1 MTDISDLKTLLPS
14 VIAAVEAAGRT
25 LLARYSPEARP
36 DDAIS
41 LLDAIAAN
49 DAAVTSQLRAALLAA
64 RPGSLW
70 VEDEE
75 EGGLLPD
82 GEWWVA
88 DPAEGNV
95 NHIHGR
101 DGWGVT
107 ATLVRD
113 GAPVL
118 AVAVLPV
125 TGAIYTAI
133 RGGGAFLNG
142 RPIHASR
149 KIELHASILGT
160 GQARPGEDA
169 ETYTRIGRSVTTML
183 GGALLVRMSVP
194 ATLELVE
201 VATGRIDGFWQH
213 SQVRSGLAAGAL
225 LVAEAGGTVT
235 DLQGRPWTFAS
246 ADFLAAAPGIHADAV
261 ACLAGETVA

>member
-1 MTDISDLKTLLPS
+1 MTDISDLKKLLPS
-14 VIAAVEAAGRT
+14 VIAAVETAGQT
-25 LLARYSPEARP
+25 LVARYSPEARP
-36 DDAIS
+36 DNAIA

-49 DAAVTSQLRAALLAA
+49 DAAVTRNLRDSLLAA
-64 RPGSLW
+64 RPGSRW

-75 EGGLLPD
+75 GGGALPD

-101 DGWGVT
+101 PDWGVT
-107 ATLVRD
+107 ATLVQD
-113 GAPVL
+113 GVPVL
-118 AVAVLPV
+118 TAIVLPL
-125 TGAIYTAI
+125 TGETYTAI
-133 RGGGAFLNG
+133 RGGGAFLDG
-142 RPIHASR
+142 RPIHVSR
-149 KIELHASILGT
+149 KTELGAAIIGT
-160 GQARPGEDA
+160 GQARPGESA
-169 ETYTRIGRSVTTML
+169 EVHTRIAHSVGVML

-201 VATGRIDGFWQH
+201 VAAGRIDGFWQH

-235 DLQGRPWTFAS
+235 DLSGRPWTFAS
-246 ADFLAAAPGIHADAV
+246 IDFLATAPGIHADAV
-261 ACLAGETVA
+261 ARLAPELSA